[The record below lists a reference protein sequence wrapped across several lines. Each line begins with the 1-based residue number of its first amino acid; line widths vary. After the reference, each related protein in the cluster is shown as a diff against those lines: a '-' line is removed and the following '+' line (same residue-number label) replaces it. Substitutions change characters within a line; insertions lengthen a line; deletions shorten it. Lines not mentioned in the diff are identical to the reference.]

1 MFFKSLKKISFIV
14 MIALVAVLLAGCGKD
29 KPEELLAE
37 AKSKILVDGSISNLI
52 SDINLQEKVTIKD
65 SKGEEIV
72 FDIVW
77 SASESAHF
85 SVEVL
90 ENGKVLGKVARPA
103 AGEEQA
109 EATLIATL
117 TYEKKTAVREWT
129 VYIAPLPASEKF
141 TIAEAIGQPLN
152 TVVEVEGVVT
162 YIMAGK
168 GFFIKDETASIYVYT
183 NGAVREEVK
192 PGAKVKV
199 AGKKIVYYDLYELEA
214 PVYEVLTAAPAAG
227 FDFAAEAVKLN
238 VTEIDAKAF
247 KGTESIPNYGVVY
260 TVTGK
265 IEDRQ
270 VGENKTLYI
279 VNPLDGKQIEI
290 YYGAYADALAEIKAL
305 DGKTVEFTGL
315 VYDHHSKGYWRML
328 PYAGTAKEVAE
339 VVLTPQQKV
348 DRVLS
353 DLGAL
358 LKANQQVVANL
369 TLPVTNAVDAGVT
382 IVWASSN
389 EAVIGIDGKLTAP
402 AADTNVTLTA
412 TITLGDLTETFEV
425 VVLAKQI
432 PVTSILA
439 AINKAEGTTVAVEG
453 YVTYVVAKGYFL
465 NDGTAS
471 IYVYINAAP
480 AEGIKPG
487 AKVKAIGK
495 KSVYFDLFQIQ
506 TPTSEVIEEAPTG
519 DYDYASKAVESTID
533 EIDAKASSGAESIGN
548 YGVIYK
554 FSGVVEER
562 VNGKYTDVYL
572 VDAISGKYVVVY
584 SATDASAMAE
594 VKVLVGKTAQVT
606 AIIYDHHSSGYWRV
620 LLYAGSISEGVTIE
634 LNDQE
639 KVEAVSGL
647 LGNNLVEN
655 QEVKADLVLPVDHS
669 VYPGLTIAWSSS
681 NEDVIAVDGKFV
693 VPAEDTAVTLT
704 AVITLNE
711 ATTTFSVSV
720 LAKAVEIPTITGN
733 LFFSTYVEGTG
744 NNKAME
750 IYNNSKFDVELAG
763 YTVELYA
770 NGATALNQYNPPID
784 LASGEKKILKS
795 GETLVIV
802 TNNASA
808 DQALKDKAD
817 LFSASINHNGDDFYL
832 LKKGEEILD
841 SFGQFGVDPGDFYG
855 PAAGPNT
862 KDMTWVRKASIKTGD
877 KIIDDVFD
885 PATEWVATFE
895 NDYTVLGSH
904 TVN

>member
-14 MIALVAVLLAGCGKD
+14 MIALIAVLLAGCGKD

-109 EATLIATL
+109 EATLKATL

-152 TVVEVEGVVT
+152 TIVEVEGIVT

-168 GFFIKDETASIYVYT
+168 GFFMKDETASIYVYT

-247 KGTESIPNYGVVY
+247 KGTESIPNYGAVY

-290 YYGAYADALAEIKAL
+290 YYGAYAAALAEIKAL

-315 VYDHHSKGYWRML
+315 VYDHHSNGYWRML

-358 LKANQQVVANL
+358 LKANQEVVANL
-369 TLPVTNAVDAGVT
+369 TLPVTNAVDAGVA

-389 EAVIGIDGKLTAP
+389 EAVIGHDGKLTAP
-402 AADTNVTLTA
+402 SADTNVTLTA

-432 PVTSILA
+432 PVTSILV

-453 YVTYVVAKGYFL
+453 HVTYVVAKGYFL

-506 TPTSEVIEEAPTG
+506 TPTSEVIEEAPAG

-548 YGVIYK
+548 YGAIYK
-554 FSGVVEER
+554 FSGVVELR

-584 SATDASAMAE
+584 SATVASAMAD
-594 VKVLVGKTAQVT
+594 VKALEGKTAQVT
-606 AIIYDHHSSGYWRV
+606 AIIYDHHSGGYWRV
-620 LLYAGSISEGVTIE
+620 LPYAGSVSEVAGVE
-634 LNDQE
+634 LSDQD
-639 KVEAVSGL
+639 KVDAAKIALETAFVAD
-647 LGNNLVEN
+647 
-655 QEVKADLVLPVDHS
+655 QEVKKDLELPVDDS
-669 VYPGLTIAWSSS
+669 RFTGLVIGWGSSH
-681 NEDVIAVDGKFV
+681 EAIIAVDGKFV
-693 VPAEDTAVTLT
+693 SPAVDTPVTLT
-704 AVITLNE
+704 ATITLND
-711 ATTTFSVSV
+711 ATETFSVIV
-720 LAKAVEIPTITGN
+720 LAKFVDLTPGAN
-733 LFFSTYVEGTG
+733 LFFSEYIEGANG
-744 NNKAME
+744 QNKALE
-750 IYNNSKFDVELAG
+750 IYNNSGSDVDLSG
-763 YTVELYA
+763 YSVELYA
-770 NGATALNQYNPPID
+770 NGNSEVNSYGLTELT
-784 LASGEKKILKS
+784 GILKA
-795 GETLVIV
+795 GETFVII
-802 TNNASA
+802 NMQA
-808 DQALKDKAD
+808 DHTELMAKAN
-817 LFSASINHNGDDFYL
+817 LAVGSISHNGDDFYIL
-832 LKKGEEILD
+832 RKGDEILD
-841 SFGQFGVDPGDFYG
+841 SFGQYTVDPGTSYG
-855 PAAGPNT
+855 T
-862 KDMTWVRKASIKTGD
+862 TVTTVDVTLVRKSSVTTGD
-877 KIIDDVFD
+877 KIINDEFD
-885 PATEWVATFE
+885 PATEWIQT
-895 NDYTVLGSH
+895 YTWIKDGAIDGYGGLGSH
-904 TVN
+904 TID